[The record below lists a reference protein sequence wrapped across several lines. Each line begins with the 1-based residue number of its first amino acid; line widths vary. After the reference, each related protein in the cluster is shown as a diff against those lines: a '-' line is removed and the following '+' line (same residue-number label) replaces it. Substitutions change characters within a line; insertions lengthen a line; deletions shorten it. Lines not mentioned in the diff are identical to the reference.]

1 MAAPNLVNVTSIFGK
16 TAFDADISTSD
27 EAILSNG
34 STSNKLLK
42 VNTLIITNIDGG
54 NNANITITIKTGGT
68 ISGYLAYTV
77 SVPADGAF
85 VAISKDAPIYLEEN
99 MAIHLDA
106 AVAGDLSAVCSYEEI
121 DDA

>member
-68 ISGYLAYTV
+68 ISGYLASTL
-77 SVPADGAF
+77 SVPADGTF
-85 VAISKDAPIYLEEN
+85 VTISKDAPIYLEEN

-106 AVAGDLSAVCSYEEI
+106 AVSGDLSAVCSYEEI